1 MAALPEGTLDY
12 LLLPE
17 NIAELQS
24 ILTYHVLEG
33 AVYGADAVAG
43 EVIALNGEPLTVTI
57 DEATGSVMINDANV
71 IDGDIPASNGVIHV
85 LDAVLFPPSVAVEE
99 AATTTGATGAVET
112 TGATGAVDTTVA
124 AEATVPSAST
134 TVAAETTEAGS
145 LSTTFAV
152 DEGEET
158 TTVATTTAPE
168 MTVSP
173 TATPAEK
180 SG

>member
-1 MAALPEGTLDY
+1 MEVLPAGTLDY

-33 AVYGADAVAG
+33 AFYSADATAG
-43 EVIALNGEPLTVTI
+43 DVTALNGEPLTVSI
-57 DEATGSVMINDANV
+57 VTGSIMLNNIADV
-71 IDGDIPASNGVIHV
+71 ISTDIPASNGVVHV
-85 LDAVLFPPSVAVEE
+85 IDAVLLPPSFTGE
-99 AATTTGATGAVET
+99 AAVTTTGATGAVET
-112 TGATGAVDTTVA
+112 TVAAEATTGATGAVETTVA
-124 AEATVPSAST
+124 AEVTVSAST
-134 TVAAETTEAGS
+134 TVAAETTEA
-145 LSTTFAV
+145 AV
-152 DEGEET
+152 QGEET